1 MFGGSNPIPYVLLI
15 CAGTQ
20 STSHRHAL
28 AELCGGALQFAE
40 FPGAITV
47 SFRDCF
53 LRGIW
58 RSENRGT
65 GKETAVY
72 PKTNDASAAER

>member
-1 MFGGSNPIPYVLLI
+1 MPWLQKHTVVVARTAYCVLLI

-20 STSHRHAL
+20 SAAHGDTL
-28 AELCGGALQFAE
+28 AELCGGALQLAE
-40 FPGAITV
+40 FSGAITV

-53 LRGIW
+53 LGGIW

-65 GKETAVY
+65 GK
-72 PKTNDASAAER
+72 